1 MRDNIR
7 EDTRYRQ
14 RKRSGGDA
22 PDPSI
27 DRPMEPYTAEQRA
40 QLQRGLRILARMIV
54 RVHLRGEIPK
64 AASPSTKP
72 PSEKGSG
79 G

>member
-1 MRDNIR
+1 MRDSNR
-7 EDTRYRQ
+7 EDTRNGQ

-22 PDPSI
+22 SDPSI
-27 DRPMEPYTAEQRA
+27 DRPMQPYTAEQRA

-54 RVHLRGEIPK
+54 RAHLRGEIPK
-64 AASPSTKP
+64 AASLSTKP